1 MMARNKWTKAE
12 WYPSWM
18 SSPRFSDILRSFSQI
33 FLRFPRFFPDVQGFS
48 RIFTKSTDFKSFGGV
63 LALHAPTPASYTTD
77 LRAKRQ
83 RWDFCEE
90 SMVWY
95 FETKCADVKFA
106 EPWMWKHFPFV
117 LREHRYVGSAM
128 CPECPT
134 KIWRGKV
141 NCLNPRK
148 SGSDVIQGLGGVT
161 TSDRVWSRL
170 GVEPEALSEIAVDRD
185 VFQVLL
191 GLLPRD
197 PP

>member
-1 MMARNKWTKAE
+1 MNQ
-12 WYPSWM
+12 SWM
-18 SSPRFSDILRSFSQI
+18 IPKLNEFAQIFRHFAKLFTDFSQI
-33 FLRFPRFFPDVQGFS
+33 STFFPRWSGIFPDFHQINRFQ
-48 RIFTKSTDFKSFGGV
+48 IFWGC
-63 LALHAPTPASYTTD
+63 ACTPASYTTD

-83 RWDFCEE
+83 RWDFCED
-90 SMVWY
+90 SMVWH

-106 EPWMWKHFPFV
+106 EPWMWKHFPSV

-134 KIWRGKV
+134 KVWRGKV